1 MSRNPTEALG
11 VISRGRAASARTF
24 SPEEAMAVAVAMIT
38 ARLRLHAGDTVE
50 VRRANDAPNPTKGE
64 LF

>member
-1 MSRNPTEALG
+1 
-11 VISRGRAASARTF
+11 
-24 SPEEAMAVAVAMIT
+24 MAVAVAMIT

-50 VRRANDAPNPTKGE
+50 VRRANPTKGE

>member
-1 MSRNPTEALG
+1 MPAYVQKSDSALV
-11 VISRGRAASARTF
+11 VISASARTF

-38 ARLRLHAGDTVE
+38 ARLRLHAGDIVE

-64 LF
+64 RF